1 MVGTL
6 GLAATFYYVCG
17 GDKATGNMWN
27 FWMGVMGMVLGFLG
41 IPFYAFIAHRLG
53 KLRGLMCV
61 LGSAVVVFVGTWWL
75 YTPRVVWLQI
85 FASGFIAFIGA
96 GFWTIMGS
104 IGADVMDYDELEGG
118 RRREGSFVACGSW
131 INKFGM
137 AIGASV
143 SFFILQ
149 WVGFDS
155 NAAIQSAHTIFM
167 IRFLLAGIPIVG
179 LVLAMIAL
187 ARFPL
192 TPEKMAE
199 IRTQLEARRGKV

>member
-1 MVGTL
+1 
-6 GLAATFYYVCG
+6 
-17 GDKATGNMWN
+17 
-27 FWMGVMGMVLGFLG
+27 
-41 IPFYAFIAHRLG
+41 
-53 KLRGLMCV
+53 
-61 LGSAVVVFVGTWWL
+61 
-75 YTPRVVWLQI
+75 
-85 FASGFIAFIGA
+85 
-96 GFWTIMGS
+96 
-104 IGADVMDYDELEGG
+104 
-118 RRREGSFVACGSW
+118 
-131 INKFGM
+131 
-137 AIGASV
+137 V

>member
-1 MVGTL
+1 
-6 GLAATFYYVCG
+6 
-17 GDKATGNMWN
+17 
-27 FWMGVMGMVLGFLG
+27 
-41 IPFYAFIAHRLG
+41 
-53 KLRGLMCV
+53 
-61 LGSAVVVFVGTWWL
+61 VFVGTWWL